1 MIGTETTQAMTE
13 TRNHSPKPSSRWW
26 LRQDSASVVI
36 EALAHRIYALV
47 ADLPR
52 MGEWSPE
59 CRRVEWL
66 DGSTEPAEGAR
77 FIGHNQGGPRGL
89 MKWSRRGRV
98 LAADPGREFA
108 FVTEEGGR
116 EGPEWRYRLEPVE
129 GGTRVTES
137 YTVSWI
143 PAWARIVDVPT
154 NRAGELRLALR
165 HTLEQLKRA
174 AEATPS
180 VR

>member
-1 MIGTETTQAMTE
+1 MIGSETTVDMTE
-13 TRNHSPKPSSRWW
+13 NASANLSTRWW
-26 LRQDSASVVI
+26 LRQDARSVVI
-36 EALAHRIYALV
+36 EAPAARIYALV

-52 MGEWSPE
+52 MGDWSPE

-66 DGSTEPAEGAR
+66 EGSTGPAEGAT
-77 FIGHNQGGPRGL
+77 FVGHNQGGPRGL

-98 LAADPGREFA
+98 LTAEPGREFA

-116 EGPEWRYRLEPVE
+116 ESTEWRYRLEPVE

-137 YTVSWI
+137 YAVRWI
-143 PAWARIVDVPT
+143 PTWARIVDVPT
-154 NRAGELRLALR
+154 NRARELREAMQ
-165 HTLEQLKRA
+165 HTLEQLKGA

-180 VR
+180 AG